1 MNTIRD
7 EKETLQPILQKYKR
21 LLIIMLTNWKIKF
34 LDTND
39 ISKLNHEDFKY
50 QWQVMRIN
58 Q

>member
-50 QWQVMRIN
+50 Q
-58 Q
+58 

>member
-39 ISKLNHEDFKY
+39 ISKLNHGDFKY